1 MADNYYGTD
10 LSKRLA
16 QESNGG
22 LAASYYTPSSYGYN
36 TPTDVNIQ
44 IPGFNSNTGAGTG
57 VGTGM
62 GTGTGGGGGSAPSW
76 LTNAQ
81 AFGTLGL
88 GLASFLDNKKT
99 ASLQRDALRQ
109 NLQLS
114 RENQANLKA
123 LGASWNKG
131 WSQ

>member
-22 LAASYYTPSSYGYN
+22 LAASYYNPSSYGYS

-44 IPGFNSNTGAGTG
+44 VPGYASNANTGLGINSSVNPTTG
-57 VGTGM
+57 A
-62 GTGTGGGGGSAPSW
+62 GSAPSW